1 MEAEE
6 TKTIGKY
13 QIEVIRDEYAD
24 SPDAYGNDDAF
35 VVYDHRQFYVA
46 RKGFDPRE
54 IWEHLQT
61 GKKLY
66 NGYFIFPLYAYI
78 HSGVVLSVG
87 DHNFPDARW
96 DVSMTGFVLVKRT
109 KGMYTSDK
117 AFKLA
122 ESITKE
128 WNTYLCGD
136 VWGFKI
142 TDTTD
147 DDEVDSCWGFYGEME
162 DCLKEAESTVE
173 AWIESDKKNCVG
185 VNI

>member
-1 MEAEE
+1 MEKE
-6 TKTIGKY
+6 IGKY
-13 QIEVIRDEYAD
+13 KIEVIQDD
-24 SPDAYGNDDAF
+24 QSQSPDDRGNDDAF

-96 DVSMTGFVLVKRT
+96 DVSSTGYVLVK
-109 KGMYTSDK
+109 KQKYTYTREA
-117 AFKLA
+117 AFKMA
-122 ESITKE
+122 ESITEE
-128 WNTYLCGD
+128 WNAYLCGD

-142 TDTTD
+142 TDID
-147 DDEVDSCWGFYGEME
+147 DDEEVENCWGFYGEENCMT
-162 DCLKEAESTVE
+162 EAENEVN
-173 AWIESDKKNCVG
+173 AMIENDKKNFVG